1 MTRTLRQR
9 LRCCQTVKFNP
20 KGMVAMTELTK
31 SGDVSS
37 HYGVSTRTLRYYEET
52 GLIQSQR
59 TEGYAYRMYDDA
71 NIKKLEQILILRK
84 LGIGIKDI
92 RHIFSTGGSQVVLE
106 VLGKKVIDIDEEVA
120 LLHELKEIVI
130 AFIRQ
135 IKQADFT
142 NDDHVKTL
150 YDKAKEI
157 ETQLEYSGNPSPVH
171 RLFKVAEKLEERAA
185 SRLQIPENVM
195 KRLLQNVYF
204 ILGDGIEVADELGHR
219 YGIHVYHT
227 CDNRYKHSQNADPK
241 FQPGMFRPEMD
252 YENYFAQDPED
263 AMRGERA
270 IARDFTP
277 MVIMD
282 LIQLT
287 AVHEKVICENTI
299 DIDSIIPFVTH
310 AVNISNVKAAVAF
323 YDRYESE
330 VRRLD
335 ISEEERAKLIR
346 KIEIMREKAKHGIPY
361 ETAQYGIKQIAWDDD
376 STVGQTADIVAE
388 YFGL

>member
-1 MTRTLRQR
+1 LVSVWKRIPA
-9 LRCCQTVKFNP
+9 NP
-20 KGMVAMTELTK
+20 EPLDFTGVFGFVLIIL
-31 SGDVSS
+31 
-37 HYGVSTRTLRYYEET
+37 YGEET

-92 RHIFSTGGSQVVLE
+92 KHIFSTGGSQVVLD

-130 AFIRQ
+130 AFIHQ

-142 NDDHVKTL
+142 NDSDVKML

-157 ETQLEYSGNPSPVH
+157 ETQLEYSGNPSSVH

-185 SRLQIPENVM
+185 SRFQIPENVM

-204 ILGDGIEVADELGHR
+204 ILGDGIEVADELGRR

-263 AMRGERA
+263 AMLGECA

-277 MVIMD
+277 MVIVD

-287 AVHEKVICENTI
+287 AVHEKVICENVI
-299 DIDSIIPFVTH
+299 DIDSIIPFVTN
-310 AVNISNVKAAVAF
+310 AVNITDYKSIYGF
-323 YDRYESE
+323 YDRYENE
-330 VRRLD
+330 ICRLD
-335 ISEEERAKLIR
+335 ISAEEKEKLIR
-346 KIEIMREKAKHGIPY
+346 KVGVMREKVKRGFPYDSAK
-361 ETAQYGIKQIAWDDD
+361 YGVKQIILDDD
-376 STVGQTADIVAE
+376 YTVSQMADIVAE